1 MKSIL
6 KYTFIFCMLPFHKNV
21 LHAQDISFSQFYEQ
35 PLLRNPALAGIF
47 NGDVRLT
54 ASYRN
59 QWQSVTVPYRTF
71 ALSTEIKF
79 PMQVMNA
86 DVTTTL
92 GLQLMRDVA
101 GTSEFSTTQMLPA
114 ANISVR
120 TGENSFI
127 SGAFMAGLRQQRF
140 DPTKLVLN
148 DQFVAQS
155 DGSFSVLPYSNQVFN
170 NTNVDYFDV
179 SAGLSYK
186 SSISDDMDY
195 YVGFALFHINNP
207 KVGFFEG
214 SQIELNKKLALNGG
228 LSIAVGDAN
237 ELTLYGD
244 YFDEYTSSF
253 KHVKMNTAQF
263 GLLYN
268 HAFFESDGNTSITGG
283 LLYRWDDALIPVIQ
297 LQVSKFVI
305 GASYDVNV
313 SKLTIASQSR
323 GGFEV
328 TLSYRGIFNSRNPD
342 LQGTQCPGFG
352 KRKINPYYH

>member
-1 MKSIL
+1 LLLHKSV
-6 KYTFIFCMLPFHKNV
+6 LP
-21 LHAQDISFSQFYEQ
+21 AQDIGFSQFYEQ

-47 NGDVRLT
+47 NGDARLT

-59 QWQSVTVPYRTF
+59 QWQSVTIPYRTF
-71 ALSTEIKF
+71 ALSSEIKF
-79 PMQVMNA
+79 PMQVMNS

-114 ANISVR
+114 VNISVR

-127 SGAFMAGLRQQRF
+127 SGALMAGLRQQRF

-155 DGSFSVLPYSNQVFN
+155 DGSFSILPYSNQLFN
-170 NTNVDYFDV
+170 NTNVDYFDM
-179 SAGLSYK
+179 SAGVSYK
-186 SSISDDMDY
+186 SSINDDIDY
-195 YVGFALFHINNP
+195 YLGVALFHINDP

-214 SQIELNKKLALNGG
+214 DQIVLNKKLALNGG

-244 YFDEYTSSF
+244 YFDEYDNSF
-253 KHVKMNTAQF
+253 KRVQMNTAQF

-268 HAFFESDGNTSITGG
+268 HVFFESDGNTSITGG

-297 LQVSKFVI
+297 LQVSKFTI
-305 GASYDVNV
+305 GTSYDVNV
-313 SKLTIASQSR
+313 SKLTVASQSR

-342 LQGTQCPGFG
+342 LQGTQCPTFG